1 MLWFGISFGVVVR
14 SHGRQ
19 RHDNDHDNH
28 DNDDKPPVSSHH
40 RPPTTGSAVRK

>member
-19 RHDNDHDNH
+19 SHDNDNDN